1 MLYTKEVLNSSGA
14 LLAFSLVGLLFIE
27 ELGVPLPIFPADGML
42 ITAGV
47 LAAGGAVPLWILLPV
62 LVLADMVGATLG
74 YLWVRTL
81 RRRALRGP
89 AERLQRLRAIAI
101 LTERLRSA
109 GAPGV
114 FLTRLVPGT
123 RVYTNLASGLIDL
136 PPATFLLGML
146 PAAALWVSVIT
157 LLGALVGNRV
167 RPYLARVEGW
177 ELAALAVLAAF
188 FACYL
193 VLRYLPDFRRRPAS
207 EPGIGGRG
215 SALAFGLGIDA
226 LIVAAVAG
234 LASALAFGP
243 LGLSEP
249 DGAFDVALIVG
260 ATGLVYALVTRLG
273 LGSTTGERLFRV
285 DYHRGG
291 GSRRPAG

>member
-1 MLYTKEVLNSSGA
+1 MLYTVVVNPSGA

-27 ELGVPLPIFPADGML
+27 EVGVPLPIFPADGML

-62 LVLADMVGATLG
+62 LVLVDMIGATLG

-89 AERLQRLRAIAI
+89 AERLQRSSVIAV
-101 LTERLRSA
+101 LTDRLQSA

-177 ELAALAVLAAF
+177 ELAVLAVLAAF
-188 FACYL
+188 FFCYL
-193 VLRYLPDFRRRPAS
+193 VLRYLPALRRRHRLPEPAL
-207 EPGIGGRG
+207 PGR
-215 SALAFGLGIDA
+215 LPVLLLGLGIDA
-226 LIVAAVAG
+226 LIVAAAAG
-234 LASALAFGP
+234 LISVAALGP
-243 LGLSEP
+243 LRLPEP

-260 ATGLVYALVTRLG
+260 LTGLAYALVTRLG
-273 LGSTTGERLFRV
+273 LGSTAGEHLLGL
-285 DYHRGG
+285 DYHHLRG
-291 GSRRPAG
+291 

>member
-1 MLYTKEVLNSSGA
+1 MNPSGA

-27 ELGVPLPIFPADGML
+27 ELGVPLPFFPADGML

-47 LAAGGAVPLWILLPV
+47 LASGGAVPLWILLPV
-62 LVLADMVGATLG
+62 LVLVDMIGATLG

-89 AERLQRLRAIAI
+89 AERLQRLPAVGV
-101 LTERLRSA
+101 LTDRLQSA

-123 RVYTNLASGLIDL
+123 RVYTNLAAGLIDL

-157 LLGALVGNRV
+157 VLGALVGNRV

-177 ELAALAVLAAF
+177 EIAALAVLAAF
-188 FACYL
+188 FFSYL
-193 VLRYLPDFRRRPAS
+193 VLRYLPDLRRRRRIPKPAL
-207 EPGIGGRG
+207 PGRVP
-215 SALAFGLGIDA
+215 ALFLGLGIDA
-226 LIVAAVAG
+226 VIVGGAAALV
-234 LASALAFGP
+234 SALALGP
-243 LGLSEP
+243 LRLSEP
-249 DGAFDVALIVG
+249 DGAFDVALIVA
-260 ATGLVYALVTRLG
+260 ATGLAYALVTRLG
-273 LGSTTGERLFRV
+273 FGATSGELLLRL
-285 DYHRGG
+285 DYHHLRG
-291 GSRRPAG
+291 